1 MDDKTTMKVEALYSN
16 GKKVEGT
23 SFNAG
28 SVVKGE
34 LVKAKF
40 VLTNTGNI
48 DLIIG
53 DVNPSCK
60 CTVAKKPSE
69 PIKPG
74 GTYVLEASVNTKE
87 LSSKKINKSISLT
100 TNTAET
106 KILTITGKI
115 N

>member
-1 MDDKTTMKVEALYSN
+1 MKTLLIGLGILVGLASCDAPSMDDKTTMKVEALYSN

-60 CTVAKKPSE
+60 CMLRRNLPSPSNQE
-69 PIKPG
+69 ER
-74 GTYVLEASVNTKE
+74 TYWKHR
-87 LSSKKINKSISLT
+87 
-100 TNTAET
+100 
-106 KILTITGKI
+106 
-115 N
+115 